1 MIFFNIPDIFN
12 FGENVRQGYE
22 SRYERKIGR
31 DFRNSILLAPLEQSL
46 ANLQNISDR
55 IQVRIDKEIASG
67 TDMTAPIA
75 SFEIAGQVLNSAVI
89 SVGNATST
97 VTGTNP
103 RPAYR
108 ESQLAYTSLTQAR
121 EALNNVVDDISAAI
135 EQASSTPRKTTYA
148 KKRE

>member
-1 MIFFNIPDIFN
+1 MMFFNIPDIFN

-31 DFRNSILLAPLEQSL
+31 DFRNSILLAPLELSL

-55 IQVRIDKEIASG
+55 IQMRIDKEVASG

-75 SFEIAGQVLNSAVI
+75 SFEIAGQALNSAAI
-89 SVGNATST
+89 AVGNATST

-121 EALNNVVDDISAAI
+121 GALNNVVDDISTAI